1 MGSLSIWHWAIVVLA
16 LVLLFGS
23 RRLPDAT
30 RNLGRS
36 LRILK
41 SEVKEMQ
48 QDGTGAG
55 TTAAQQTY
63 QPPAPAPLPQ
73 AQQPGVAPGWQSVPQ
88 QGPAQPVDA
97 AQPQPHVPPQAV

>member
-1 MGSLSIWHWAIVVLA
+1 MGSLSIWHWAIVVLV

-23 RRLPDAT
+23 KRLPDAT

-48 QDGTGAG
+48 HDEP
-55 TTAAQQTY
+55 AAPAPGQTY
-63 QPPAPAPLPQ
+63 QQQAPAPLPP
-73 AQQPGVAPGWQSVPQ
+73 AAPQYPQ
-88 QGPAQPVDA
+88 QQFTQPQHTAPVDA
-97 AQPQPHVPPQAV
+97 VPPVPPQSV

>member
-1 MGSLSIWHWAIVVLA
+1 MGSLSIWHWAIVVLV

-23 RRLPDAT
+23 KRLPDAT

-48 QDGTGAG
+48 QDGPAAG
-55 TTAAQQTY
+55 TTAAQQTH
-63 QPPAPAPLPQ
+63 QPPAPAQLPQ
-73 AQQPGVAPGWQSVPQ
+73 AQQVPT
-88 QGPAQPVDA
+88 QPVEDA
-97 AQPQPHVPPQAV
+97 VPAQPHVPPQAV